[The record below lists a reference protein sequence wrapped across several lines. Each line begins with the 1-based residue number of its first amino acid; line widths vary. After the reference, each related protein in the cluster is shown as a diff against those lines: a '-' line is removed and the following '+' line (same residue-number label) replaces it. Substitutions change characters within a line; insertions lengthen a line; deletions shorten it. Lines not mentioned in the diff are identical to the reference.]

1 LRVEAQKPRKQHRG
15 DVGHPHRHAGVAR
28 FRPFD
33 RVHGE
38 RAQRVGEAA
47 QVRILGLGKGR
58 GQAHRVTLITNRFIP
73 PLISGGTE
81 SAAPAKNAPLA
92 ASEELRHCPA
102 PRSSAASGLASGEFR
117 DGEAGRGHPFMRL
130 SVVTFM
136 RPGAEAPRQTLERIA
151 GYARRIEAS
160 GFPGIWVTDS
170 LGRGR
175 PTLDPL
181 VALGALAAVTK
192 RVELGTAVLQVSLRN
207 PVELAHRVQS
217 VQALS
222 GGRLRLGV
230 GSGST
235 KADFDLLGAD
245 FRQRFRNL
253 MSGLDIMRRAW
264 RGEPVNGGT
273 LTPWPGAEGGPPV
286 LLGAWRNPRW
296 IAYAAKQCRG
306 WIASG
311 LYSSWED
318 LESGMRLY
326 REAGGANAVLA
337 NVVVDLADQQEPGSL
352 AERAK
357 VSLVC
362 RPEEARRRLKRIEQI
377 GFDEVLVVSLT
388 NALDEIER
396 LRDYL

>member
-1 LRVEAQKPRKQHRG
+1 
-15 DVGHPHRHAGVAR
+15 
-28 FRPFD
+28 
-33 RVHGE
+33 
-38 RAQRVGEAA
+38 
-47 QVRILGLGKGR
+47 
-58 GQAHRVTLITNRFIP
+58 
-73 PLISGGTE
+73 
-81 SAAPAKNAPLA
+81 
-92 ASEELRHCPA
+92 
-102 PRSSAASGLASGEFR
+102 
-117 DGEAGRGHPFMRL
+117 MRL

-136 RPGAEAPRQTLERIA
+136 RPGTEAPRNTLEKMA

-192 RVELGTAVLQVSLRN
+192 RVELGTAVLQVSLRH

-245 FRQRFRNL
+245 FEQRFRNL
-253 MSGLDIMRRAW
+253 MSALDTMRRAW

-273 LTPWPGAEGGPPV
+273 MTPWPGTEGGPPL

-318 LESGMRLY
+318 LENGMRLY
-326 REAGGANAVLA
+326 RESGGGNAVLA
-337 NVVVDLADQQEPGSL
+337 NVVVDLANQPEPGGL

-357 VSLVC
+357 ISLVC
-362 RPEEARRRLKRIEQI
+362 APEEARRRLKRIEQI

-388 NALDEIER
+388 NALDEVER